1 MTGTVATTGA
11 HNRQSTATD
20 GHKQTNTKQNSQNR
34 KKIMKKP
41 AGIIL
46 YKGASALDQ
55 SREIVVIATLSSKNR
70 KTANMVQVWILSAD
84 THPVRLSADKLDDLI
99 CGNCHHRQSL
109 GGACYVNIG
118 QAPAAVFKAYQRGLY
133 PVYDASKHDA
143 LFKGRKIRLG
153 AYGDPAA
160 MPFEIAQHFVSLADG
175 HTGYTHQQH
184 HAGFDKRFLS
194 LCMVSADTPKQA
206 AAAHA
211 IGAKTFRIAVDIT
224 EKFDNEMQCLSDSDG
239 TSCDDCGICKGSS
252 APVNIVIAVHGS
264 RKGNFLNNRKAA

>member
-1 MTGTVATTGA
+1 MVRR
-11 HNRQSTATD
+11 HFPCVLVYNDNYQ
-20 GHKQTNTKQNSQNR
+20 KQNKTKLKTG
-34 KKIMKKP
+34 KKIMKRP
-41 AGIIL
+41 AGLIL
-46 YKGASALDQ
+46 YKGPSALDQ
-55 SREIVVIATLSSKNR
+55 SRDIVVIATLSSKNR
-70 KTANMVQVWILSAD
+70 KTANMIQVWILSAD
-84 THPVRLSADKLDDLI
+84 THPVQLSADKLDDLI

-133 PVYDASKHDA
+133 PVYDPSIHAG

-160 MPFEIAQHFVSLADG
+160 MPFEIAAHVVSLADG

-184 HAGFDKRFLS
+184 HAGFDPRFLT
-194 LCMVSADTPKQA
+194 LCMVSADTRKQA
-206 AAAHA
+206 AAAHT

-224 EKFDNEMQCLSDSDG
+224 DKLDNEIQCLSDSNG
-239 TSCDDCGICKGSS
+239 TSCFDCGICEGSS
-252 APVNIVIAVHGS
+252 APVSIVIAVHGS